1 MGEDRLAA
9 GGRLSVAGDAEIRAR
24 LEALRAAVEAEETDT
39 ADSRAPV
46 MLDQSSVGRLSRM
59 DAMQMQ
65 AMAAA
70 QSRRR
75 ATARARIAAALAR
88 LDAGTYGLCAKCEEE
103 IEEARLAFDPATP
116 LCLACARGD
125 ERA

>member
-1 MGEDRLAA
+1 MT
-9 GGRLSVAGDAEIRAR
+9 GDAEIRAR
-24 LEALRAAVEAEETDT
+24 LEAMRIALQAEETDT

-46 MLDQSSVGRLSRM
+46 ELDQSSVGRLSRM

-75 ATARARIAAALAR
+75 TTARARIAAALAR
-88 LDAGTYGLCAKCEEE
+88 LDAGTYGLCVKCEEE
-103 IEEARLAFDPATP
+103 IEEGRLAFDPATP

-125 ERA
+125 DPA

>member
-1 MGEDRLAA
+1 MADDG
-9 GGRLSVAGDAEIRAR
+9 EIRAR
-24 LEALRAAVEAEETDT
+24 LETLLAALDAEEAQSA
-39 ADSRAPV
+39 ADRAPV

-75 ATARARIAAALAR
+75 SAARARINAALAR
-88 LDAGTYGLCAKCEEE
+88 LTAGDYGLCIACEEE
-103 IEEARLAFDPATP
+103 IEPQRLEFDPATP
-116 LCLACARGD
+116 TCRACATGGG
-125 ERA
+125 AG